1 MVLQIA
7 SKGKIHQRLV
17 INCIKVSRTTFYFLH
32 KSLYNSTYRMD
43 CSCSTLEDMT
53 SFPPSFPLCLQRW
66 MT

>member
-43 CSCSTLEDMT
+43 CSTLEDMT